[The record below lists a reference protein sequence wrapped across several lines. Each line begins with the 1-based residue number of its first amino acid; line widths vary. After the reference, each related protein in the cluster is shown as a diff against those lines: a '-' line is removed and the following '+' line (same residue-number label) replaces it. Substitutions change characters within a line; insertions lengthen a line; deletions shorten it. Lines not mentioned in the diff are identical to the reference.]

1 MSRVSICP
9 VSYAMGQCGG
19 GAFRVEDATRLFR
32 MLYTPA
38 RIALVAAILGAVMFL
53 ALQYANPAPLFS
65 GTGAGTSSHF
75 TMGVSTSDNTNADVD
90 RQARQLL
97 AELEQRYGTSD
108 DPESG
113 PRP

>member
-9 VSYAMGQCGG
+9 VSYAMGQCGS
-19 GAFRVEDATRLFR
+19 GAIRVEDATRFFR

-38 RIALVAAILGAVMFL
+38 KIALVAAILGAIMFL

-75 TMGVSTSDNTNADVD
+75 TMAVSSSDTTNTEVD

-97 AELEQRYGTSD
+97 LELEQRYGKAD
-108 DPESG
+108 DSATG